1 MAAARSGFR
10 PAIGFGAGSSGSR
23 GDSFPGIKEG
33 WLGSQAAPRPGLGP
47 FTVLDSGRGRGSWPW
62 RGGGGAA
69 LRGVGSRGPWLSGS
83 RLVVR
88 PHDFLLCF
96 FFLDSTTYVSLSD
109 LN

>member
-62 RGGGGAA
+62 RGGEGAREGWLGGCGLWGWA
-69 LRGVGSRGPWLSGS
+69 VGGLGCLVPGS
-83 RLVVR
+83 
-88 PHDFLLCF
+88 
-96 FFLDSTTYVSLSD
+96 
-109 LN
+109 